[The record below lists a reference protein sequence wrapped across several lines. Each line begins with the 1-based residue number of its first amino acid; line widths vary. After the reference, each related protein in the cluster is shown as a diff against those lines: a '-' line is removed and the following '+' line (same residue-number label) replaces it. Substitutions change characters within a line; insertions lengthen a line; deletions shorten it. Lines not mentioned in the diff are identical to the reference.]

1 MNIQQIIK
9 AAIPDA
15 DETVCDWIL
24 WGRLPYP
31 FAKLTAKD
39 IYKAAHRFKRV
50 DVKGKRLCDLCDK
63 LVECDNWTC
72 DTCKSSL
79 SNAAALEEEKEGR

>member
-15 DETVCDWIL
+15 DETVCDLIL
-24 WGRLPYP
+24 WERLPYP

-50 DVKGKRLCDLCDK
+50 AAKGGRLCDFCEK
-63 LVECDNWTC
+63 LVERDNRTC
-72 DTCKSSL
+72 DICKNSL
-79 SNAAALEEEKEGR
+79 SNAA